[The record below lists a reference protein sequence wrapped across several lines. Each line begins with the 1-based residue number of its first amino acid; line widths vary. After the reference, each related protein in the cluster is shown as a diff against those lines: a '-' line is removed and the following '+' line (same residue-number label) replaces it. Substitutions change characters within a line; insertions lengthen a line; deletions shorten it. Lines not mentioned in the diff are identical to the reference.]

1 MFYQV
6 YLVIAGMKLTILV
19 LIVTDYIYIVILPH
33 MVPATTTQST
43 KGKLCYDSPE
53 YQGQTLLQQPRVPR
67 ANPATT
73 TQSTKGKPCYNN
85 PEYQGQTL
93 LRQPRVPR
101 ANPATTAQST
111 KGNPCYDSPEY
122 QGQTLLR
129 QPRVPRTNHISKH
142 PTNFITKVISINTL
156 HHRLK
161 TKSQTEVLIGTD
173 CMRRCRGRRGR
184 DRMVVGFTTT
194 CAISAYHH

>member
-6 YLVIAGMKLTILV
+6 YLIIVGMKLTILV

-43 KGKLCYDSPE
+43 KGKPCYDS
-53 YQGQTLLQQPRVPR
+53 
-67 ANPATT
+67 
-73 TQSTKGKPCYNN
+73 

-111 KGNPCYDSPEY
+111 KDKPCYNSPEY
-122 QGQTLLR
+122 QGQSLLW

-142 PTNFITKVISINTL
+142 LTYFITNVISINTL

-161 TKSQTEVLIGTD
+161 TKSQTEMLIGTD
-173 CMRRCRGRRGR
+173 CMSRCRA
-184 DRMVVGFTTT
+184 VVVV
-194 CAISAYHH
+194 IIW

>member
-6 YLVIAGMKLTILV
+6 YLVIAGIKLTILV

-33 MVPATTTQST
+33 MIPATTTQST
-43 KGKLCYDSPE
+43 KGK
-53 YQGQTLLQQPRVPR
+53 
-67 ANPATT
+67 
-73 TQSTKGKPCYNN
+73 
-85 PEYQGQTL
+85 
-93 LRQPRVPR
+93 
-101 ANPATTAQST
+101 
-111 KGNPCYDSPEY
+111 PCYDSPEY

-142 PTNFITKVISINTL
+142 LTSFITKVISINTL

-173 CMRRCRGRRGR
+173 CMSRCRGRRGCY
-184 DRMVVGFTTT
+184 RMVVGFTTT
-194 CAISAYHH
+194 CVISVYHH

>member
-67 ANPATT
+67 AIPAM
-73 TQSTKGKPCYNN
+73 
-85 PEYQGQTL
+85 
-93 LRQPRVPR
+93 
-101 ANPATTAQST
+101 TAQST
-111 KGNPCYDSPEY
+111 KDKPHI
-122 QGQTLLR
+122 QTSDILYHKC
-129 QPRVPRTNHISKH
+129 HI
-142 PTNFITKVISINTL
+142 N
-156 HHRLK
+156 
-161 TKSQTEVLIGTD
+161 
-173 CMRRCRGRRGR
+173 
-184 DRMVVGFTTT
+184 
-194 CAISAYHH
+194 